1 MNIAAD
7 RQSVRMNAQLP
18 FRTRGVMRRALFLIA
33 ASFFFATVALAVEPG
48 RIAVLD
54 FELKDLTLDPG
65 NAAEIERTASIRP
78 MLEKA
83 LNDANQATVAVDSA
97 AQSTSDRG
105 VGYLFDH
112 SDAAAALGRA
122 VGAKWVVVGRVH
134 KPSFLFVFL
143 MARVVN
149 AETGEQVAD
158 LVVEVKGPQ
167 KALTERGAK
176 SLAGQITTAVGSAA
190 S

>member
-1 MNIAAD
+1 MVKLSQSGGPFFGIHASMFYRPCTQGAA
-7 RQSVRMNAQLP
+7 R
-18 FRTRGVMRRALFLIA
+18 RTFLSIA
-33 ASFFFATVALAVEPG
+33 ASLLFATVAFAETPT

-83 LNDANQATVAVDSA
+83 LKDASQATVAVDPA

-112 SDAAAALGRA
+112 PD
-122 VGAKWVVVGRVH
+122 
-134 KPSFLFVFL
+134 
-143 MARVVN
+143 
-149 AETGEQVAD
+149 
-158 LVVEVKGPQ
+158 
-167 KALTERGAK
+167 
-176 SLAGQITTAVGSAA
+176 
-190 S
+190 